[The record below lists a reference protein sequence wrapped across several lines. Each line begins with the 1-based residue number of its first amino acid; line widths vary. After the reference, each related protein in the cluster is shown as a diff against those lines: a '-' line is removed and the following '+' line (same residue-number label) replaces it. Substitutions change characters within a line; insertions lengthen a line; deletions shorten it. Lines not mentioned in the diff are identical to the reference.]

1 MAFNLTK
8 AQEKRFALLQR
19 KNFEGLFLGS
29 DAILDV
35 IQFPESSILLGKIKN
50 ITDSK
55 SGIEI
60 QGASHLFKYLF
71 DFAVNQSETF
81 LLILPGLS
89 PQSGFVYTRYPAL
102 KVGAKQLQPLL
113 RAMQN
118 KLTEI
123 DYLALV
129 SESFNHGV
137 VLDVY
142 AGNPEIHGTDKEV
155 CQITVW

>member
-19 KNFEGLFLGS
+19 KKFEGLFLGS
-29 DAILDV
+29 DEILDV

-50 ITDSK
+50 MADSR
-55 SGIEI
+55 SGIETR
-60 QGASHLFKYLF
+60 GTSHLFKYLF
-71 DFAVNQSETF
+71 DFAVSQSGTF
-81 LLILPGLS
+81 FLILPGLS
-89 PQSGFVYTRYPAL
+89 PQGGFIYTRYPAL

-113 RAMQN
+113 RAMQD
-118 KLTEI
+118 KLIEI

-129 SESFNHGV
+129 SESLHHGV

-155 CQITVW
+155 CQITIW